1 MKPIGKYIAVFVI
14 TSLMF
19 VTAFL
24 ASREL
29 DNKRTVDVGA
39 IRDDIA
45 FTLSADEMNFALLRN
60 SPCSSV
66 NRSLLTEELNKLG
79 SRISVLASNQG
90 WEDGEVLQLRKQ
102 YILLQVQDYLLTKEM
117 TTRCEAP
124 EQVMIAFVRDAHC
137 QSCEG
142 IRALLQNI
150 QDNHPE
156 MRLYTIDA
164 GVDIEVVDTLMKLYG
179 VDENHLPAIFFNE
192 IQIPEDQLTFD
203 GLEKLFPDVPTEPSD
218 SAPSPKT
225 GEVTTLK

>member
-1 MKPIGKYIAVFVI
+1 MKDIAVFVI

-66 NRSLLTEELNKLG
+66 NRALLTEELNKLG

-192 IQIPEDQLTFD
+192 MQIPEDQLTFD
-203 GLEKLFPDVPTEPSD
+203 GLEKLFPDVPAEPLD
-218 SAPSPKT
+218 SEASPKI
-225 GEVTTLK
+225 GEGTTLK